1 MLDKLIRIIKQYNP
15 QVDEEFIKKA
25 YDFANEA
32 HDGQLRNSGEK
43 YIIHPVHVALILAE
57 LNMDTPTIVAGLLH
71 DVVEDTNFTYEDV
84 CSIFGKEVVDLVD
97 VVTK

>member
-43 YIIHPVHVALILAE
+43 YIIHPDRKSTR
-57 LNMDTPTIVAGLLH
+57 LNSSH
-71 DVVEDTNFTYEDV
+71 
-84 CSIFGKEVVDLVD
+84 
-97 VVTK
+97 